1 MAQETTAHISKQ
13 TTLTPALKAWE
24 VFLKDQGS
32 SPHTVTAFLGDMR
45 LLANYLSPDKKIGD
59 ISLIDLNNF
68 LNWMQ
73 NERDV
78 PCSPKTLARRIT
90 SLKSFFRWLHE
101 GGVIAANPAEKIV
114 QKSVR
119 SPLPEVLTPEE
130 VTALLEKGYQQ
141 LHQTKPDTRAYTLF
155 ALLLH
160 TGIKKGECTS
170 LSPNHV
176 HITEPE
182 SFIFVRYASPQNR
195 YKERKITVPDS
206 WVKAYQLYKS
216 QYTLT
221 DQLFPWSARM
231 LEYALENLGEDAGLD
246 KRVSFSMCRWTSALI
261 DWRNSVEHN
270 KIRQK
275 LGISEVQWREVSRKL
290 LSLSKQIEDEETQTE
305 YRLFPPDGSLS
316 QVNRSPGQD

>member
-1 MAQETTAHISKQ
+1 MSQETTAHITKH
-13 TTLTPALKAWE
+13 TTLTQALKGWE
-24 VFLKDQGS
+24 FYLKDQSS
-32 SPHTVTAFLGDMR
+32 SPHTITAFLGDMR
-45 LLANYLSPDKKIGD
+45 LLLSFLPPDQTLGEIT
-59 ISLIDLNNF
+59 LADLNNF
-68 LNWMQ
+68 LDWMQ

-90 SLKSFFRWLHE
+90 TLKSFFRWLHE
-101 GGVIAANPAEKIV
+101 GGVIAVNPAEKVV

-130 VTALLEKGYQQ
+130 VNSLLETASRQ
-141 LHQTKPDTRAYTLF
+141 LHAERAEPRAYTLF

-176 HITEPE
+176 HIQDSG

-195 YKERKITVPDS
+195 YKERKISIPDS
-206 WVKAYQLYKS
+206 WITAYRVYQEHFP
-216 QYTLT
+216 LT

-231 LEYALENLGEDAGLD
+231 LEYALENLGEDADLD

-261 DWRNSVEHN
+261 DWRAGTDHN

-275 LGISEVQWREVSRKL
+275 LGISEVQWREVSRKIM
-290 LSLSKQIEDEETQTE
+290 SLSKQIDEEEQQTRYLLE
-305 YRLFPPDGSLS
+305 EELSPDQEESI
-316 QVNRSPGQD
+316 